1 MKNGLVEI
9 KFQVKQVNIISLITN
24 ILLLNKILNMKNEK
38 SMNSKCSYIF
48 LNATFTFMSN
58 SKILGIQ
65 NLLL

>member
-48 LNATFTFMSN
+48 S
-58 SKILGIQ
+58 
-65 NLLL
+65 